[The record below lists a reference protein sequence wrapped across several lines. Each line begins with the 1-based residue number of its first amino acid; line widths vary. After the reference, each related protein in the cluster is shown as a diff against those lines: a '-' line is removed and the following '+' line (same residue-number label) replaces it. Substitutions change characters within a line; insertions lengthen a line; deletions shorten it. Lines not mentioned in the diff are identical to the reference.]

1 MIKLSRKDCRKE
13 KTRKEKMNMQ
23 KKDERHFSSSFY
35 LIRKGVTK
43 KIELPKGLS
52 NKGQMVRGLSN
63 GQKKK

>member
-13 KTRKEKMNMQ
+13 KTRKEKMNMH
-23 KKDERHFSSSFY
+23 KDERHFSSSFY